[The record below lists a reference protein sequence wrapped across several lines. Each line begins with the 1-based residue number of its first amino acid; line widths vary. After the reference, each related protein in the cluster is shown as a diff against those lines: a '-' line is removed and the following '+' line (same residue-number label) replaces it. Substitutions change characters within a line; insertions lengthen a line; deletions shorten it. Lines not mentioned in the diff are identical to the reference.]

1 MNDSKTQIEDLKKR
15 ILAFAQERDW
25 EQFHSPKNLSMAISA
40 EAAELME
47 HFLWQSAESSR
58 KEVLEEPLREKIT
71 EEIAD
76 ILIFAIEFA
85 NISKIDIATAITE
98 KMKKNALKYPVEK
111 AKGKSAKYTELLI
124 KRKKFKKNDF
134 F

>member
-1 MNDSKTQIEDLKKR
+1 MNDTNTHIEELKKR

-47 HFLWQSAESSR
+47 HFLWQNAESSR
-58 KEVLEEPLREKIT
+58 KEVFEEPFREKIT
-71 EEIAD
+71 EELAD
-76 ILIFAIEFA
+76 IAE
-85 NISKIDIATAITE
+85 IDLTSSITE

-111 AKGKSAKYTELLI
+111 ARGKCAKYTEL
-124 KRKKFKKNDF
+124 
-134 F
+134 

>member
-1 MNDSKTQIEDLKKR
+1 MKDTETQIEELKKR

-58 KEVLEEPLREKIT
+58 KDILKEPLREKIT
-71 EEIAD
+71 EEVAD

-85 NISKIDIATAITE
+85 NVAKIDIASAIE
-98 KMKKNALKYPVEK
+98 AKMGKNAIKYPIEK
-111 AKGKSAKYTELLI
+111 AKGNSAKYTEL
-124 KRKKFKKNDF
+124 
-134 F
+134 

>member
-1 MNDSKTQIEDLKKR
+1 MEDANTDIQSLKDR

-25 EQFHSPKNLSMAISA
+25 EQFHSPKNLSMAIAA

-47 HFLWQSAESSR
+47 HFLWQTAESSR
-58 KEVLEEPLREKIT
+58 NDVLTEPLREKIS

-85 NISKIDIATAITE
+85 NVAEIDIASAIRE
-98 KMKKNALKYPVEK
+98 KMEKNAQKYPISK
-111 AKGKSAKYTELLI
+111 AKGRSEKYTEL
-124 KRKKFKKNDF
+124 
-134 F
+134 

>member
-1 MNDSKTQIEDLKKR
+1 MNDTNTHIEELKKR

-47 HFLWQSAESSR
+47 HFLWQNAESSR
-58 KEVLEEPLREKIT
+58 KEVFEEPFREKIT
-71 EEIAD
+71 EELAD

-85 NISKIDIATAITE
+85 NIAEIDLTSSITE

-111 AKGKSAKYTELLI
+111 ARGKCAKYTEL
-124 KRKKFKKNDF
+124 
-134 F
+134 

>member
-1 MNDSKTQIEDLKKR
+1 MRTMDDTNTQIQTLKDR

-25 EQFHSPKNLSMAISA
+25 EQFHSPKNLSMAIAA

-58 KEVLEEPLREKIT
+58 REVLSDPFREKII

-85 NISKIDIATAITE
+85 NVSGIDLATAITK
-98 KMKKNALKYPVEK
+98 KMEKNALKYPVEK
-111 AKGKSAKYTELLI
+111 AKGSSKKYTEL
-124 KRKKFKKNDF
+124 
-134 F
+134 